1 MTKNLLKTLPQVE
14 KALQW
19 PEISALC
26 QRCSRSEITRV
37 LRTALDEIRSALLSE
52 SLDPERAEL
61 IASREGIVAR
71 LRKLLAARLRSS
83 YRRVI
88 NGTGVLLH
96 TGLGRSVLSSAA
108 VDAFRANHTG
118 YSIVDVD
125 GHSGERNQREGAL
138 REVLCE
144 LTGAESAT
152 VVNNNAAA
160 TLLILGTFARG
171 KEVIV
176 SRGQLVEIGGSF
188 RVPDIMEESGA
199 RLVEVGTTNRTYAKD
214 FEAAIT
220 PQTGMLLEVHT
231 SNYAI
236 RGFAHHTPLE
246 DLVELGSDR
255 GLPVASDLGS
265 GCFLDMMKFGF
276 EHEPLVRDK
285 VLAGPDVVCFSGDK
299 LLGGPQAG
307 IIVGKKDAVEKVRAH
322 PLFRALRVD
331 KVSLTLLEAT
341 LRLYRNPEQIQESI
355 PILRMLSNTA
365 ESLKEKA
372 DAFAAEF
379 KGKSGRLKLE
389 VIETSA
395 QTGSGSLPDQAIP
408 SWGIAMEHSELN
420 PRKLS
425 EALRSAN
432 PPVFTRVHGERVL
445 IDFRTLMDG
454 DTEELTGIL
463 KRLV

>member
-26 QRCSRSEITRV
+26 ERCSRSEITRV

-52 SLDPERAEL
+52 SLEAEKAER

-96 TGLGRSVLSSAA
+96 TGLGRSVLSAAA

-118 YSIVDVD
+118 YSIVEVD

-138 REVLCE
+138 RELLCE

-160 TLLILGTFARG
+160 TLLILGAFARG

-188 RVPDIMEESGA
+188 RVPDIMEEGGA
-199 RLVEVGTTNRTYAKD
+199 RLVEVGTTNRTYVKD

-285 VLAGPDVVCFSGDK
+285 VLAGPEAVCFSGDK

-307 IIVGKKDAVEKVRAH
+307 IIVGKKTAIEKVRAH
-322 PLFRALRVD
+322 PLFRALRID

-341 LRLYRNPEQIQESI
+341 LQLYRNPEQVQENI

-445 IDFRTLMDG
+445 IDFRTLLDG

>member
-19 PEISALC
+19 PEMKELA
-26 QRCSRSEITRV
+26 QRYSRSEITRV
-37 LRTALDEIRSALLSE
+37 LRSTLDEIRSALLSE
-52 SLDPERAEL
+52 SLETARAERL
-61 IASREGIVAR
+61 ASREGVVAGLRRR
-71 LRKLLAARLRSS
+71 LAVRLRSS
-83 YRRVI
+83 YRKVI
-88 NGTGVLLH
+88 NGTGILLH
-96 TGLGRSVLSSAA
+96 TGLGRSVLPKAA
-108 VDAFRANHTG
+108 VDAFKANHSG
-118 YSIVDVD
+118 YSIVEVD
-125 GHSGERNQREGAL
+125 ARSAERNQREGAL
-138 REVLCE
+138 REILCE

-176 SRGQLVEIGGSF
+176 SRGQLVEIGSSY

-236 RGFAHHTPLE
+236 RGFAHHTELE
-246 DLVELGSDR
+246 DLVELGAR
-255 GLPVASDLGS
+255 NGLPVASDLGS

-285 VLAGPDVVCFSGDK
+285 VLAGPEVVCFRGDK

-307 IIVGKKDAVEKVRAH
+307 IIVGKKSAGEKVRAH

-341 LRLYRNPEQIQESI
+341 LRLYRDPERIQENV
-355 PILRMLSNTA
+355 PILRMLSRPA
-365 ESLKEKA
+365 ELLREEA

-379 KGKSGRLKLE
+379 KNESSRLTLE
-389 VIETSA
+389 VVETSA

-408 SWGIAMEHSELN
+408 SWAVAIEHSELN

-425 EALRSAN
+425 EALRSAS

-445 IDFRTLMDG
+445 VDFRTLLDG
-454 DTEELTGIL
+454 DEEDLAKIL

>member
-19 PEISALC
+19 PEIKELS
-26 QRCSRSEITRV
+26 QRYSRSEITRV
-37 LRTALDEIRSALLSE
+37 LRSTLDEIRSALLSE
-52 SLDPERAEL
+52 GLEAARAERL
-61 IASREGIVAR
+61 ASREGIVAGLRRR
-71 LRKLLAARLRSS
+71 LAVRLRSS
-83 YRRVI
+83 YRKVI

-96 TGLGRSVLSSAA
+96 TGLGRSVLPGAA
-108 VDAFRANHTG
+108 IDAFKANHTG
-118 YSIVDVD
+118 YSIVEVD
-125 GHSGERNQREGAL
+125 ARSAERNQREGAL
-138 REVLCE
+138 RELLCE

-199 RLVEVGTTNRTYAKD
+199 HLVEVGTTNRTYAKD

-236 RGFAHHTPLE
+236 RGFAHHTELE
-246 DLVELGSDR
+246 DLVELGARND
-255 GLPVASDLGS
+255 LPVASDLGS

-285 VLAGPDVVCFSGDK
+285 VLAGPEVVCFSGDK

-307 IIVGKKDAVEKVRAH
+307 IIVGKKSAVEKVRAH

-341 LRLYRNPEQIQESI
+341 LQLYRNPEAVQDNI
-355 PILRMLSNTA
+355 PILRMLGGSPEA
-365 ESLKEKA
+365 LKEKA
-372 DAFAAEF
+372 DAFAAGFENE
-379 KGKSGRLKLE
+379 SGRLTLE
-389 VIETSA
+389 VVETSS

-408 SWGIAMEHSELN
+408 SWAVAIEHSELN

-425 EALRSAN
+425 ETLRSAS

-445 IDFRTLMDG
+445 VDFRTLMDG
-454 DTEELTGIL
+454 DTKELTGIL

>member
-1 MTKNLLKTLPQVE
+1 
-14 KALQW
+14 
-19 PEISALC
+19 
-26 QRCSRSEITRV
+26 
-37 LRTALDEIRSALLSE
+37 
-52 SLDPERAEL
+52 
-61 IASREGIVAR
+61 
-71 LRKLLAARLRSS
+71 
-83 YRRVI
+83 
-88 NGTGVLLH
+88 
-96 TGLGRSVLSSAA
+96 
-108 VDAFRANHTG
+108 
-118 YSIVDVD
+118 
-125 GHSGERNQREGAL
+125 
-138 REVLCE
+138 

-160 TLLILGTFARG
+160 TLLILATFARG

-199 RLVEVGTTNRTYAKD
+199 QLVEVGTTNRTYAKD

-236 RGFAHHTPLE
+236 RGFAHHTALE
-246 DLVELGSDR
+246 DLVELGAER

-265 GCFLDMMKFGF
+265 GCFLDMIKFGF

-285 VLAGPDVVCFSGDK
+285 VLAGPEVVCFSGDK

-307 IIVGKKDAVEKVRAH
+307 IIVGKKAAVEKVRAH

-341 LRLYRNPEQIQESI
+341 LQLYRNPEQVQENI
-355 PILRMLSNTA
+355 PILRMLSNTT
-365 ESLKEKA
+365 ESLKEQA

-379 KGKSGRLKLE
+379 EGNSGRLKLE

-408 SWGIAMEHSELN
+408 SCGIAMEHSELN

-445 IDFRTLMDG
+445 VDFRTLLDG
-454 DTEELTGIL
+454 DTEELAGIL

>member
-26 QRCSRSEITRV
+26 ERCSRSEITRV

-52 SLDPERAEL
+52 SLEAEKAER

-96 TGLGRSVLSSAA
+96 TGLGRSVLSAAA

-118 YSIVDVD
+118 YSIVEVD

-138 REVLCE
+138 RELLCE

-160 TLLILGTFARG
+160 TLLILGAFARG

-188 RVPDIMEESGA
+188 RVPDIMEEGGA
-199 RLVEVGTTNRTYAKD
+199 RLVEVGTTNRTYVKD

-246 DLVELGSDR
+246 DLVELGADR

-285 VLAGPDVVCFSGDK
+285 VLAGPEVVCFSGDK

-341 LRLYRNPEQIQESI
+341 LRLYRNPEQIQENI
-355 PILRMLSNTA
+355 PILRMLSSKA

-379 KGKSGRLKLE
+379 KGESGRLKLE

-445 IDFRTLMDG
+445 IDFRTLLDG

>member
-26 QRCSRSEITRV
+26 ERCSRSEITRV

-52 SLDPERAEL
+52 SLEAEKAER

-96 TGLGRSVLSSAA
+96 TGLGRSVLSAAA

-118 YSIVDVD
+118 YSIVEVD

-138 REVLCE
+138 RELLCE

-160 TLLILGTFARG
+160 TLLILGAFARG

-188 RVPDIMEESGA
+188 RVPDIMEEGGA
-199 RLVEVGTTNRTYAKD
+199 RLVEVGTTNRTYIKD

-246 DLVELGSDR
+246 DLVELGADR

-285 VLAGPDVVCFSGDK
+285 VLAGPEVVCFSGDK

-341 LRLYRNPEQIQESI
+341 LRLYRNPEQVQENI
-355 PILRMLSNTA
+355 PILRMLSNST

-379 KGKSGRLKLE
+379 KGGSGRLKLE

-445 IDFRTLMDG
+445 IDFRTLLDG

>member
-1 MTKNLLKTLPQVE
+1 MTKNLLKTLPQIE

-26 QRCSRSEITRV
+26 ERCSRSEITRV
-37 LRTALDEIRSALLSE
+37 LRTTLDEIRSVLLSE
-52 SLDPERAEL
+52 SLDAERAEL

-118 YSIVDVD
+118 YSIVEVD

-138 REVLCE
+138 RELLCE

-160 TLLILGTFARG
+160 TLLILGAFARG

-188 RVPDIMEESGA
+188 RVPDIMEEGGA

-220 PQTGMLLEVHT
+220 PQPGMLLEVHT

-246 DLVELGSDR
+246 DLVELGRER

-285 VLAGPDVVCFSGDK
+285 VLAGPEVVCFSGDK

-341 LRLYRNPEQIQESI
+341 LRLYRNPEQVQENI
-355 PILRMLSNTA
+355 PILRMLSNST

-379 KGKSGRLKLE
+379 KGGSGRLKLE

-445 IDFRTLMDG
+445 IDFRTLLDG
-454 DTEELTGIL
+454 DTEERTGIL

>member
-26 QRCSRSEITRV
+26 ERCSRSEITRV
-37 LRTALDEIRSALLSE
+37 LRTTLDEIRSALLSE
-52 SLDPERAEL
+52 SLEAERAEL

-108 VDAFRANHTG
+108 VDAFRNNHTG
-118 YSIVDVD
+118 YSIVEVD

-160 TLLILGTFARG
+160 TLLILATFARG

-199 RLVEVGTTNRTYAKD
+199 QLVEVGTTNRTYAKD

-236 RGFAHHTPLE
+236 RGFAHHTALE
-246 DLVELGSDR
+246 DLVELGAER

-265 GCFLDMMKFGF
+265 GCFLDMIKFGF

-285 VLAGPDVVCFSGDK
+285 VLAGPEVVCFSGDK

-307 IIVGKKDAVEKVRAH
+307 IIVGKKAAVEKVRAH

-341 LRLYRNPEQIQESI
+341 LRLYRNPEQVQENI
-355 PILRMLSNTA
+355 PILRMLSNTT
-365 ESLKEKA
+365 ESLKEQA

-379 KGKSGRLKLE
+379 EGNSGRLKLE

-408 SWGIAMEHSELN
+408 SCGIAMEHSELN

-445 IDFRTLMDG
+445 VDFRTLLDG
-454 DTEELTGIL
+454 DTEELAGIL

>member
-26 QRCSRSEITRV
+26 ERCSRSEITRV

-52 SLDPERAEL
+52 SLEAEKAER

-96 TGLGRSVLSSAA
+96 TGLGRSVLSAAA

-118 YSIVDVD
+118 YSIVEVD

-138 REVLCE
+138 RELLCE

-160 TLLILGTFARG
+160 TLLILGAFARG

-188 RVPDIMEESGA
+188 RVPDIMEEGGA
-199 RLVEVGTTNRTYAKD
+199 RLVEVGTTNRTYVKD

-246 DLVELGSDR
+246 DLVELGADR

-285 VLAGPDVVCFSGDK
+285 VLAGPEVVCFSGDK

-307 IIVGKKDAVEKVRAH
+307 IIVGKKAAVEKVRAH

-341 LRLYRNPEQIQESI
+341 LRLYRNPEQIQENI
-355 PILRMLSNTA
+355 PILRMLSSKA

-379 KGKSGRLKLE
+379 KGESGRLKLE

-445 IDFRTLMDG
+445 IDFRTLLDG

>member
-19 PEISALC
+19 PEIKDLAE
-26 QRCSRSEITRV
+26 RYSRSELTRV
-37 LRTALDEIRSALLSE
+37 LRSTLEEIRTALLAE
-52 SLDPERAEL
+52 SLDPARAERL
-61 IASREGIVAR
+61 ASREGIVGR
-71 LRKLLAARLRSS
+71 LRRLLASRLRSS
-83 YRRVI
+83 YRKVI

-96 TGLGRSVLSSAA
+96 TGLGRSVLPSAA

-118 YSIVDVD
+118 YSIVEVD
-125 GHSGERNQREGAL
+125 GRSGERNQREGAL

-188 RVPDIMEESGA
+188 RVPDIMKESGA

-220 PQTGMLLEVHT
+220 PETGMLLEVHT

-236 RGFAHHTPLE
+236 RGFAHHTALE
-246 DLVELGSDR
+246 DLVELGASK

-276 EHEPLVRDK
+276 EHEPMVRDK
-285 VLAGPDVVCFSGDK
+285 VLAGPEVVCFSGDK

-307 IIVGKKDAVEKVRAH
+307 IIVGKKTAVEKVRAH

-341 LRLYRNPEQIQESI
+341 LRLYRNPEQVQDNI
-355 PILRMLSNTA
+355 PILRMLSSSP
-365 ESLKEKA
+365 ELLKEKA

-379 KGKSGRLKLE
+379 ENNSGRLELE
-389 VIETSA
+389 VVETSA

-408 SWGIAMEHSELN
+408 SWALAIEHSELN

-445 IDFRTLMDG
+445 VDFRTLLDG
-454 DTEELTGIL
+454 DEKDLARIL

>member
-26 QRCSRSEITRV
+26 ERCSRSEITRV
-37 LRTALDEIRSALLSE
+37 LRTTLDEIRSALLSE
-52 SLDPERAEL
+52 SLEAERAEL

-108 VDAFRANHTG
+108 VDAFRNNHTG
-118 YSIVDVD
+118 YSIVEVD

-199 RLVEVGTTNRTYAKD
+199 QLVEVGTTNRTYAKD

-236 RGFAHHTPLE
+236 RGFAHHTALE
-246 DLVELGSDR
+246 DLVELGAER

-265 GCFLDMMKFGF
+265 GCFLDMIKFGF

-285 VLAGPDVVCFSGDK
+285 VLAGPEVVCFSGDK

-307 IIVGKKDAVEKVRAH
+307 IIVGKKTAIEKVRAH
-322 PLFRALRVD
+322 PLFRALRID

-341 LRLYRNPEQIQESI
+341 LRLYRNPEQVQENI
-355 PILRMLSNTA
+355 PILRMLSNTT
-365 ESLKEKA
+365 ESLKEQA

-379 KGKSGRLKLE
+379 EGNSGRLKLE

-408 SWGIAMEHSELN
+408 SCGIAMEHSELN

-445 IDFRTLMDG
+445 VDFRTLLDG
-454 DTEELTGIL
+454 DTEELAGIL

>member
-19 PEISALC
+19 PEIKELS
-26 QRCSRSEITRV
+26 QRHSRSEITRV
-37 LRTALDEIRSALLSE
+37 LRATLDEIRSALLSE
-52 SLDPERAEL
+52 GLEAARAERL
-61 IASREGIVAR
+61 ASREGIVAGLRRR
-71 LRKLLAARLRSS
+71 LAVRLRSS
-83 YRRVI
+83 YRKVI

-96 TGLGRSVLSSAA
+96 TGLGRSVLPAA
-108 VDAFRANHTG
+108 AIDAFKANHTG
-118 YSIVDVD
+118 YSIVEVD
-125 GHSGERNQREGAL
+125 ARSAERNQREGAL
-138 REVLCE
+138 RELLCE

-188 RVPDIMEESGA
+188 RVPDIMKESGA

-236 RGFAHHTPLE
+236 RGFAHHTELE
-246 DLVELGSDR
+246 DLVELGAR
-255 GLPVASDLGS
+255 NGLPVASDLGS

-285 VLAGPDVVCFSGDK
+285 VLAGPEVVCFSGDK

-307 IIVGKKDAVEKVRAH
+307 IIVGCG
-322 PLFRALRVD
+322 PLAG
-331 KVSLTLLEAT
+331 SGHWALTL
-341 LRLYRNPEQIQESI
+341 P
-355 PILRMLSNTA
+355 
-365 ESLKEKA
+365 
-372 DAFAAEF
+372 
-379 KGKSGRLKLE
+379 SGL
-389 VIETSA
+389 
-395 QTGSGSLPDQAIP
+395 
-408 SWGIAMEHSELN
+408 M
-420 PRKLS
+420 
-425 EALRSAN
+425 
-432 PPVFTRVHGERVL
+432 TR
-445 IDFRTLMDG
+445 TP
-454 DTEELTGIL
+454 
-463 KRLV
+463 